1 MRIHKEGIPIVM
13 FVFLTWFITNYIV
26 SLTGELFF
34 RCFIFLVTT
43 IILVLSVRFFRHPR
57 REISLFPDYV
67 LSPADGTVVA
77 IEETQELE
85 YFGDKR
91 LQISVFMSVY
101 NVHVNWIPVPGIIQY
116 VKHHSGRFMAAYL
129 PKSSTDNERASTV
142 IKTVDGTE
150 ILVRQIA
157 GAVAKRIVTYPKPN
171 MEVTQKNQLGFIR
184 FGSRVDL
191 FLPLGTKVN
200 VELCQKVKGSQTII
214 AQLPVNSELY
224 EEVEDSQSILADLD
238 ANTPINS

>member
-1 MRIHKEGIPIVM
+1 MRIHKEGVAIIL
-13 FVFLTWFITNYIV
+13 FIFLTWLITNYV
-26 SLTGELFF
+26 VALTGEIYF
-34 RCFIFLVTT
+34 RSFIFLVTT
-43 IILVLSVRFFRHPR
+43 VFLFTSIRFFRFPH
-57 REISLFPDYV
+57 REIEDKPDCI
-67 LSPADGTVVA
+67 LSPADGTIVA
-77 IEETQELE
+77 IEETTEKE
-85 YFGDKR
+85 YFGDQR
-91 LQISVFMSVY
+91 LQVSVFMSVN

-142 IKTVDGTE
+142 IRMKDGTE

-157 GAVAKRIVTYPKPN
+157 GAVAKRIVTYPKKN

-200 VELCQKVKGSQTII
+200 VELCQKVRGSQTIL
-214 AQLPVNSELY
+214 AQLPVNSAPFVEID
-224 EEVEDSQSILADLD
+224 EEQLNLAGISV
-238 ANTPINS
+238 NPN